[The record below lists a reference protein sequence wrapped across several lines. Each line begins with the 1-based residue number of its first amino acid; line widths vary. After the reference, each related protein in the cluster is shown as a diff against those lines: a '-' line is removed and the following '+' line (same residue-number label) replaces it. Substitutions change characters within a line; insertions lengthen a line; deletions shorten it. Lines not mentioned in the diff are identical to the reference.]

1 MLCPPRRCFCW
12 KGWHS
17 RHGLMLVVM
26 TTGGGCCVRV
36 EQGRKGRETD
46 GGGEGL
52 SQQEVR
58 RGGSRH
64 SAGMEDTLG
73 DVDITGTRRF
83 CTFCLMTLLCTG
95 RVWACLRCCMPA
107 AETLLASHTRL
118 LGPMWW
124 AQPGK
129 IMPSATASA
138 NYCNRSL
145 MGSAGSRSMTSFSL
159 QIFLG
164 MLARQIK
171 KKHLI
176 TKSVSS

>member
-1 MLCPPRRCFCW
+1 MCEW
-12 KGWHS
+12 S
-17 RHGLMLVVM
+17 RG
-26 TTGGGCCVRV
+26 
-36 EQGRKGRETD
+36 GRE
-46 GGGEGL
+46 GKRMVEEKGL
-52 SQQEVR
+52 ASKRSGVGAAGIVQGWR
-58 RGGSRH
+58 TPLGMWTSR
-64 SAGMEDTLG
+64 
-73 DVDITGTRRF
+73 GTRRF

-107 AETLLASHTRL
+107 AETLLASHAQL

-171 KKHLI
+171 KNHLI
-176 TKSVSS
+176 TKFVSS